1 LLSLAAAAYNAAMFF
16 LFHGPDDF
24 SAREEL
30 ACIRAGYDFGANQ
43 DVLAGADTTLAT
55 IRTVCDTMP
64 FLAERRLVVVEGL
77 PKPKRGAKAD
87 TDADGDEDASEIAEP
102 PAPKPGARSKKSRN
116 GGLGPRAFAQGLA
129 DYVPSVPDTT
139 VLVVLVEDQLDA
151 THPLVRAAQQ
161 YGTTRLVVAPKGPRL
176 EDWLRRR
183 AAASSTHLAPEAAR
197 LLALEVGDNLR
208 MLASEMEKLSTY
220 VGEGGTIRVE
230 DVRALTPASHQ
241 ARVFDLTDA
250 LARRDRI
257 RALALL
263 HELLAAGESPL
274 GIVALTAYQTRTLM
288 QVKAL
293 AERGMRPPQIA
304 ATAGMAPFVVEKT
317 LPLARQLTFAQL
329 EAAHRA
335 LLDIDTGLKLSR
347 MTPELALD
355 LLVVEFGS
363 AAH

>member
-30 ACIRAGYDFGANQ
+30 ARIRAGYDFGANQ
-43 DVLAGADTTLAT
+43 DVLAGGETTLAT

-77 PKPKRGAKAD
+77 PKPKRGAK
-87 TDADGDEDASEIAEP
+87 ADGDEDASEIAEP

-139 VLVVLVEDQLDA
+139 VLVVLVEDQLDG

-161 YGTTRLVVAPKGPRL
+161 HGTARLVVAPKGPQL

-183 AAASSTHLAPEAAR
+183 AAASSAHLAPDAVR

-208 MLASEMEKLSTY
+208 MLASEVEKLSTY
-220 VGEGGTIRVE
+220 VGEGATIRVE

-257 RALALL
+257 RALAVL

-304 ATAGMAPFVVEKT
+304 TTAGMAPFVVEKT

-363 AAH
+363 AAR